1 MSAASLVDQVREAL
15 RAFVE
20 LESLARAEVVDRD
33 RLRTWALEHFG
44 ALVRIEQEA
53 SRLAAAPPARPPPA
67 PESSRSPVLRSL
79 ERVSAAPLG
88 TSLEV
93 ALGALMELTGAKR
106 GFVGLRGQGGA
117 LRFAAHQ
124 GFTEPHPHG
133 PEGQLSRTILAAALE
148 TGGALLLEDA
158 RDDARF
164 AQAPSVMALA
174 LRAVLVVPLAGRA
187 GPFGVLYLDHPSTA
201 GAFGPEAREHAE
213 AFARALG
220 PLLERDVA
228 LTRARE
234 KRRER
239 GARLR
244 TGRKL
249 DALVGESDAML
260 ALLELLVK
268 VAPTSSPVL
277 ILGETGT
284 GKELVAKALHEH
296 SRRASSPFVAINC
309 GALSPGLVESEL
321 FGHERGAFTG
331 AERTRPGSFEAA
343 DGGTFFLDE
352 VGELPLPVQAKL
364 LRLLEGGTFMRVG
377 SAEPRR
383 ADVRIVA
390 ATHKDL
396 PAEVRAGRFREDL
409 LFRLDVVRL
418 EVPPLRER
426 EEDIGLVAE
435 TLIARLV
442 AEQGLPARRLHPA
455 TLAALESWSWPGNV
469 RELRNVLERAVV
481 LSDSERVGLD
491 ALPREIAGALRPATP
506 PRGIKEAVRVY
517 RQRLVQQ
524 TLDASGSHAEA
535 ARRLGVNPKYLYKLI
550 KDIESEAAD
559 AED

>member
-1 MSAASLVDQVREAL
+1 MSAPPLVEQVREAL

-20 LESLARAEVVDRD
+20 LESLSSAEAVDRE
-33 RLRTWALEHFG
+33 RLRAWALKHFG

-53 SRLAAAPPARPPPA
+53 SRLAAAPPPRPQLPA
-67 PESSRSPVLRSL
+67 EEPGGPVLRSL

-93 ALGALMELTGAKR
+93 ALGALMELTGARR
-106 GFVGLRGQGGA
+106 GFVGLRGKGGA

-124 GFTEPHPHG
+124 GFTELHPSG

-148 TGGALLLEDA
+148 TGSPLLLEDA
-158 RDDARF
+158 RADARF
-164 AQAPSVMALA
+164 SEAPSVMALA

-187 GPFGVLYLDHPSTA
+187 APFGVLYLDHPSTA
-201 GAFGPEAREHAE
+201 GAFGPDARERAE

-228 LTRARE
+228 LARARE
-234 KRRER
+234 KRQER

-249 DALVGESDAML
+249 EALVGESDAML
-260 ALLELLVK
+260 ELLELLVK
-268 VAPTSSPVL
+268 VAPSHSPVL
-277 ILGETGT
+277 VLGETGT
-284 GKELVAKALHEH
+284 GKELVARALHEH
-296 SRRASSPFVAINC
+296 SRRASGPFVAINC
-309 GALSPGLVESEL
+309 GAISPALVESEL

-331 AERTRPGSFEAA
+331 AERARPGSFEAA

-352 VGELPLPVQAKL
+352 VGELPLPVQVKL

-377 SAEPRR
+377 SAESHR
-383 ADVRIVA
+383 ADVRLVA

-396 PAEVRAGRFREDL
+396 HAEVRAGRFREDL
-409 LFRLDVVRL
+409 LFRLDVLRM

-426 EEDIGLVAE
+426 EEDIGLIAE
-435 TLIARLV
+435 ALIPRLV

-455 TLAALESWSWPGNV
+455 ALAALEAWSWPGNV

-481 LSDSERVGLD
+481 LSDAERIGLD
-491 ALPREIAGALRPATP
+491 ALPPEIAGALRPTTA

-524 TLDASGSHAEA
+524 ALDTSGSHAEA

-559 AED
+559 AEG